1 MTFVAL
7 SSHCSHSMHVTLHY
21 LEEVPTTLTES
32 FLKQVAEETL
42 KRFPS
47 TILEKKTVSLNAV
60 AVSEAKIQ
68 ELNRTYGG
76 KDKVTD
82 ILSFGEYPDR
92 GSLEHDTNQEIFL
105 GEIFFCYEYIVVGA
119 REDAV
124 TTTHE
129 MTYVFSHGVLHLL
142 GYDHEEE
149 MFAIQDK
156 VTEFLMQSQEKE

>member
-1 MTFVAL
+1 MMFVES
-7 SSHCSHSMHVTLHY
+7 SSHCSRSMHVTVHY
-21 LEEVPTTLTES
+21 TEEVPTSLAES
-32 FLKQVAEETL
+32 FLKRIAEETL
-42 KRFPS
+42 VRFPS
-47 TILEKKTVSLNAV
+47 TILEQKNVSLNAV
-60 AVSEAKIQ
+60 AVSRAKIQ

-105 GEIFFCYEYIVVGA
+105 GEIFFCYEYIVAGA

-124 TTTHE
+124 TATHE
-129 MTYVFSHGVLHLL
+129 MMYVFSHGVLHLL

-149 MFAIQDK
+149 MFAIQDD
-156 VTEFLMQSQEKE
+156 VTEHLMQSQEKQ